1 MLRNKNQRGLFV
13 VVRRE
18 GDGKDDRFRWSICRR
33 KTPLGVKLSEGGF
46 RSHHAAHSAG
56 TEALTKLLDQIQQEE
71 KNLV

>member
-18 GDGKDDRFRWSICRR
+18 GDGKDDRFRWSIHRR

-46 RSHHAAHSAG
+46 RSYHAAHSAG
-56 TEALTKLLDQIQQEE
+56 TEALTKLLKHILEE
-71 KNLV
+71 ERNLV

>member
-1 MLRNKNQRGLFV
+1 MLRNTKNRGLFV

-18 GDGKDDRFRWSICRR
+18 GDGEDDRFRWSIYRR

-46 RSHHAAHSAG
+46 RSYRAAHSAG
-56 TEALTKLLDQIQQEE
+56 TEALTNLLNQIQEEE